1 MTRKSSASSTPQGSH
16 LIFAVS
22 ALLSLITLQAES
34 VLKDNFDSDQPTE
47 GVASVGSGPS
57 WNCVGNR
64 NFLSVVLDAQG
75 LNSGPALSLSKGMVY
90 TTFDTVSLKPGDSI
104 EVSFRMR
111 CTEEFTDK
119 AFPFR
124 FGLYDDV
131 EGQPD
136 KGMAKGYW
144 VMSSLG
150 DLGNAMVAREEGTD
164 GNSGGGTDVPIV
176 GVVFPNLKAGTAV
189 NKISLTITRGSDD
202 SVDITTTF
210 NDDSTTRTDTDMKL
224 AEFNAFGIRLS
235 SESTGQLLFDD
246 FNIEVKRQGK

>member
-1 MTRKSSASSTPQGSH
+1 MLKSVYFIVI
-16 LIFAVS
+16 IF
-22 ALLSLITLQAES
+22 LFFLTEIRAES
-34 VLKDNFDSDQPTE
+34 VLKDNFDSEQATE
-47 GVASVGSGPS
+47 KVSSVGSSPS

-64 NFLSVVLDAQG
+64 DFLGVVLDPQG

-90 TTFDTVSLKPGDSI
+90 TTFKTVSLKPGDSI

-111 CTEEFTDK
+111 CTQEYNDK

-124 FGLYDDV
+124 FGFYDDV

-144 VMSSLG
+144 VMTSLG
-150 DLGNAMVAREEGTD
+150 DLGNAMIAREEGTD
-164 GNSGGGTDVPIV
+164 GNSGGGSDIPIL

-189 NKISLTITRGSDD
+189 NKISMTITRGSDD
-202 SVDITTTF
+202 AMDITTTF

-224 AEFNAFGIRLS
+224 SEFNAFGIRLS
-235 SESTGQLLFDD
+235 SDNPGQLLFDD